1 MSTEVLTS
9 VPGNI
14 WKVLVEVGDEVS
26 EGDVLFIM
34 EVMKSEV
41 NHNAPI
47 SGMAKSRLSIM
58 RETNDGFRIAGEDLR
73 LRGPGEVLGKRQSG
87 DPEFMLADLSYHEDL
102 LALAHDEA
110 KTTIEND
117 TILDQDNHDPQRL
130 LMALFERDQAVTYL
144 AGG

>member
-14 WKVLVEVGDEVS
+14 WKVLVNVGDEVK

-47 SGMAKSRLSIM
+47 NGTVTEVHIQ
-58 RETNDGFRIAGEDLR
+58 NDQEGVSPGTIAIVID
-73 LRGPGEVLGKRQSG
+73 
-87 DPEFMLADLSYHEDL
+87 
-102 LALAHDEA
+102 
-110 KTTIEND
+110 
-117 TILDQDNHDPQRL
+117 
-130 LMALFERDQAVTYL
+130 
-144 AGG
+144 

>member
-14 WKVLVEVGDEVS
+14 WKVLVNVGDEVK

-47 SGMAKSRLSIM
+47 NGTATEVNMQ
-58 RETNDGFRIAGEDLR
+58 NDQEGVSPGTIAIVID
-73 LRGPGEVLGKRQSG
+73 
-87 DPEFMLADLSYHEDL
+87 
-102 LALAHDEA
+102 
-110 KTTIEND
+110 
-117 TILDQDNHDPQRL
+117 
-130 LMALFERDQAVTYL
+130 
-144 AGG
+144 

>member
-14 WKVLVEVGDEVS
+14 WKVLVEVGDEVN

-47 SGMAKSRLSIM
+47 SGTVTEVNISNDQEGVSPGTVAIVIELSLIH
-58 RETNDGFRIAGEDLR
+58 I
-73 LRGPGEVLGKRQSG
+73 
-87 DPEFMLADLSYHEDL
+87 
-102 LALAHDEA
+102 
-110 KTTIEND
+110 
-117 TILDQDNHDPQRL
+117 
-130 LMALFERDQAVTYL
+130 
-144 AGG
+144 

>member
-14 WKVLVEVGDEVS
+14 WRVLVEVGDLVN

-47 SGMAKSRLSIM
+47 SGTVTEVNIS
-58 RETNDGFRIAGEDLR
+58 NDQEGVSPGTIAI
-73 LRGPGEVLGKRQSG
+73 V
-87 DPEFMLADLSYHEDL
+87 
-102 LALAHDEA
+102 
-110 KTTIEND
+110 IE
-117 TILDQDNHDPQRL
+117 
-130 LMALFERDQAVTYL
+130 
-144 AGG
+144 